1 MKQCPR
7 CGKYM
12 NWKLVRTATSWVEK
26 WVCLCGYESIDAE
39 VIYTSNTSE
48 YKNSVNRL
56 SWSTNTSE

>member
-1 MKQCPR
+1 
-7 CGKYM
+7 M

-26 WVCLCGYESIDAE
+26 WVCLCGYENIDVE